1 MFFSMLHSSV
11 KRSVRCAD
19 IRRTPEVDS
28 RMHPIQERK
37 FSIHT
42 AHDVRWQIIEN
53 KTQSSLEIN
62 VSIIIGSR
70 DLSSF
75 TPAAGVSSLVSHTY
89 TVRGSVSHS
98 HKTL

>member
-70 DLSSF
+70 GTFFFYARDRCQFSGF
-75 TPAAGVSSLVSHTY
+75 TYLYCTRVCI
-89 TVRGSVSHS
+89 TVP
-98 HKTL
+98 

>member
-1 MFFSMLHSSV
+1 MLHSSV
-11 KRSVRCAD
+11 KRSVLGAD

-28 RMHPIQERK
+28 SMHPIQERK
-37 FSIHT
+37 FSIPK

-70 DLSSF
+70 GTFFFYARGPCQFSGF
-75 TPAAGVSSLVSHTY
+75 TYLYCKRVCI
-89 TVRGSVSHS
+89 TVP
-98 HKTL
+98 